1 MNIVGNNPFELWIML
16 LKIRKYIKGANNNS
30 KIKNSPIKTIFS
42 SQKFANENT
51 TYTYSIAGL

>member
-1 MNIVGNNPFELWIML
+1 ML

-30 KIKNSPIKTIFS
+30 KIKNSPMKTIFS